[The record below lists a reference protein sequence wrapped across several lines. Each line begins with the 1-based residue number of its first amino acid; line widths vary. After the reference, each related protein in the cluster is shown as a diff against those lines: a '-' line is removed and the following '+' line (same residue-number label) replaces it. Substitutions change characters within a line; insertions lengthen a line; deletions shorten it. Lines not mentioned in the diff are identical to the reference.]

1 MPKEKR
7 ICKPKKAPKHH
18 NMKQKVSVVI
28 NNGGGKGNRV
38 RTVVKQVPVYIST
51 GPSQSSFAYIPMY
64 TNHQQGAERLDRLDA
79 KHPVPHLSD
88 EVKKTTLA
96 DNVKVPVKMEVSKH
110 HETPVA
116 NDLMKEEK
124 IHSLAASSLQ
134 REVRHLSSGL
144 SNSSPPSWLLRSGV
158 YSFSSEDGDPFGD
171 DSKQAQAPLQGV
183 GPSPHS
189 AGNLHLLDNM
199 AKSPHVTPM
208 LAEKPMLSEKFSPL
222 EKLVYDF
229 RDGQYKVK
237 NPDSKK
243 WVKEDGPTGK
253 AVKLK
258 YEIRRR
264 ELARMGRIDL
274 IK

>member
-7 ICKPKKAPKHH
+7 IRKPKKAPKHH

-38 RTVVKQVPVYIST
+38 RTVIKQVPVYIST

-96 DNVKVPVKMEVSKH
+96 DNVKEPVKMEVSKH
-110 HETPVA
+110 HEMPVP

-124 IHSLAASSLQ
+124 IHSLAANSLQ
-134 REVRHLSSGL
+134 REVSVDSDLSSIP
-144 SNSSPPSWLLRSGV
+144 SDSSPPPWLLRSGSV
-158 YSFSSEDGDPFGD
+158 YSFSSEEGDPFGD
-171 DSKQAQAPLQGV
+171 DSKQAR
-183 GPSPHS
+183 
-189 AGNLHLLDNM
+189 LLDNM
-199 AKSPHVTPM
+199 AKSPHVTPI
-208 LAEKPMLSEKFSPL
+208 LAEKPMLSEKLSPL
-222 EKLVYDF
+222 EKLVFEF
-229 RDGQYKVK
+229 RDGQQKVK

-253 AVKLK
+253 EVKLK

-264 ELARMGRIDL
+264 ELARMGRMDL

>member
-7 ICKPKKAPKHH
+7 VRKPKKAPKHH

-28 NNGGGKGNRV
+28 NNGSGKGNRV

-64 TNHQQGAERLDRLDA
+64 TNHQA
-79 KHPVPHLSD
+79 PHLSD

-96 DNVKVPVKMEVSKH
+96 DNVKEPVKMEVGKH

-124 IHSLAASSLQ
+124 IHSLAANSIQ
-134 REVRHLSSGL
+134 REVSVDSDLSSVP
-144 SNSSPPSWLLRSGV
+144 SDSSPPPWLLRSGSV
-158 YSFSSEDGDPFGD
+158 YSFSSEEGDPFGD
-171 DSKQAQAPLQGV
+171 SSSQAR
-183 GPSPHS
+183 
-189 AGNLHLLDNM
+189 LLVNM
-199 AKSPHVTPM
+199 AKSPYVTPI
-208 LAEKPMLSEKFSPL
+208 LAEKPMLSEKLSPL
-222 EKLVYDF
+222 EKLVFEF
-229 RDGQYKVK
+229 RDGQQKVK
-237 NPDSKK
+237 NPDTKQ

-253 AVKLK
+253 KVLLK

-264 ELARMGRIDL
+264 ELARMGRMDL